1 MLSDGEHVLDSRKID
16 VKKAIPHIQHQ
27 VRMVTMWNKNKRRL
41 SPSLSLSLSLSLQ
54 AMKNRTKKIFVGG
67 VPTEM
72 TKEILEEY
80 FQQFGEVRSEGRSL

>member
-1 MLSDGEHVLDSRKID
+1 MLDSRKID

-27 VRMVTMWNKNKRRL
+27 VRMVTMWIKNKRRL
-41 SPSLSLSLSLSLQ
+41 SPSLSLSLSLQ